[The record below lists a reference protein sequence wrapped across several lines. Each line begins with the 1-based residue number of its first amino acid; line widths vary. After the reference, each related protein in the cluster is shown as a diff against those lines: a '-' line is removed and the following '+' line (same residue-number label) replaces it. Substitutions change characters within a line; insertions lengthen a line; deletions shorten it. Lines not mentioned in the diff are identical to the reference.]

1 MEKKQLDL
9 TQEELVR
16 AQLEEEASAR
26 EEKVFPEDMEP
37 QNRPENTSEPGED
50 EDIEKPNYK
59 EEIAAIIRGNIS
71 PKVMEER
78 IMDYHS
84 SDIADSLDVMNE
96 TERKR
101 LYRILDIE
109 DLSDIFEYVD
119 EDRAAK
125 YLMEMDIRK
134 QISMISNMDTDKAVD
149 LLRLLSQER
158 REILVGLMDK
168 DLRREMAMV
177 ASFSEEQI
185 GSRMTT
191 NFIEIK
197 RNLDVRGAMKSLIE
211 QAAEN
216 DNISTI
222 YVVDENEVFYGA
234 INLKDLIIA
243 RQTDR
248 LEDLIITSYP
258 YVYAKESIDN
268 CIEWIKDYSEDSI
281 PALDEEN
288 RVLGVITSQ
297 DLVKVIDEELGEDYA
312 KLAGLTAEE
321 DLSETVPTSI
331 KKRMPWLIILL
342 FLGLFVST
350 VVGMFEKVVAE
361 VTVAM
366 LFQSLILDMAGNVG
380 TQSLAVTI
388 RVLMDENL
396 TLGQKMRL
404 IWKEFRVGSGNGIL
418 LASFSIPAIGL
429 YLHFA
434 KAEPWLYA
442 FAISGCVGAAL
453 LIAMAISSLVG
464 TIIPIV
470 FKKAHIDPAA
480 ASGPLITTVNDLVAV
495 VTYYSLAWI
504 FLIQMLHY

>member
-1 MEKKQLDL
+1 MEKKQLDP
-9 TQEELVR
+9 TQEELIQTQP
-16 AQLEEEASAR
+16 AEEASAG

-37 QNRPENTSEPGED
+37 QNRMENGAESNED
-50 EDIEKPNYK
+50 EDIEKPNYE
-59 EEIAAIIRGNIS
+59 EEIASIIRGNIS

-396 TLGQKMRL
+396 TLGQK
-404 IWKEFRVGSGNGIL
+404 EFRVGSGNGIL

>member
-1 MEKKQLDL
+1 M
-9 TQEELVR
+9 
-16 AQLEEEASAR
+16 
-26 EEKVFPEDMEP
+26 
-37 QNRPENTSEPGED
+37 
-50 EDIEKPNYK
+50 
-59 EEIAAIIRGNIS
+59 
-71 PKVMEER
+71 
-78 IMDYHS
+78 
-84 SDIADSLDVMNE
+84 
-96 TERKR
+96 
-101 LYRILDIE
+101 
-109 DLSDIFEYVD
+109 
-119 EDRAAK
+119 
-125 YLMEMDIRK
+125 
-134 QISMISNMDTDKAVD
+134 
-149 LLRLLSQER
+149 
-158 REILVGLMDK
+158 
-168 DLRREMAMV
+168 
-177 ASFSEEQI
+177 
-185 GSRMTT
+185 
-191 NFIEIK
+191 
-197 RNLDVRGAMKSLIE
+197 
-211 QAAEN
+211 
-216 DNISTI
+216 
-222 YVVDENEVFYGA
+222 
-234 INLKDLIIA
+234 
-243 RQTDR
+243 
-248 LEDLIITSYP
+248 
-258 YVYAKESIDN
+258 
-268 CIEWIKDYSEDSI
+268 
-281 PALDEEN
+281 
-288 RVLGVITSQ
+288 
-297 DLVKVIDEELGEDYA
+297 IDEELGEDYA